1 MMNNVA
7 RFDRG
12 SVKGDASVTEEGYI
26 KANAIVTRTGIL
38 VYQNPDG
45 SVRRE
50 LRHPDDVWN
59 EDSLQSMRMIPVTNG
74 HPMEKLVNAE
84 NYKRLAIGFTGETV
98 NKDGNYILSNFLIT
112 DKDGVDAVKVH
123 GRKELSLGYTV
134 DLLDEKGIYEGQE
147 YDARQTNIR
156 YNHLAIVDSARA
168 GKEARIALDSNDAV
182 QINNDEVKMSKKK
195 IKIDQEEMMVDQPVA
210 DYVERLHDDLK
221 NLNDEKDRVEAR
233 LRDAQEENK
242 RVEDEIAMIRRKL
255 EKAEAERD
263 AVSTSDVIIDKDN
276 PNKDKVASM
285 DSADFKRA
293 VEDRVKVLK
302 MAEAHLDH
310 KEEKLSSLSN
320 LDIKKEIIKKL
331 NSTMNLDGKTE
342 TYVDAAYD
350 TLVELKAKSVNVSN
364 VKFNQNV
371 NADGTSDREVAR
383 QKMMEKHKQAHLKK

>member
-12 SVKGDASVTEEGYI
+12 SVKGDASMTEEGYI

-38 VYQNPDG
+38 VYQNSDG

-50 LRHPDDVWN
+50 LRHPTDVWN
-59 EDSLQSMRMIPVTNG
+59 EDSLASMRMIPVTNG
-74 HPMEKLVNAE
+74 HPLEKLVNAE

-112 DKDGVDAVKVH
+112 DKDGVEAVKVH

-134 DLLDEKGIYEGQE
+134 DLVDEKGIYEGQE

-182 QINNDEVKMSKKK
+182 QINNDEVNMSKKK

-210 DYVERLHDDLK
+210 EYVDRLQDDLR
-221 NLNDEKDRVEAR
+221 NLTDEKMRVEER
-233 LRDAQEENK
+233 LRDAQDENR
-242 RVEDEIAMIRRKL
+242 RVEEEIAMIRRKL

-263 AVSTSDVIIDKDN
+263 AVRSSDVVIDKDN
-276 PNKDKVASM
+276 KEKVASM

-293 VEDRVKVLK
+293 VDERVKLLK
-302 MAEAHLDH
+302 VAEAHLDH

-320 LDIKKEIIKKL
+320 QEIKREVILKL
-331 NSTMNLDGKTE
+331 NSSMKLDGKTE
-342 TYVDAAYD
+342 TYVDAAFD
-350 TLVELKAKSVNVSN
+350 TLLEVQAKSANVSN
-364 VKFNQNV
+364 VKFNPNF
-371 NADGTSDREVAR
+371 NSDSKSDREASR
-383 QKMMEKHKQAHLKK
+383 QKMMERHKQAHLKK